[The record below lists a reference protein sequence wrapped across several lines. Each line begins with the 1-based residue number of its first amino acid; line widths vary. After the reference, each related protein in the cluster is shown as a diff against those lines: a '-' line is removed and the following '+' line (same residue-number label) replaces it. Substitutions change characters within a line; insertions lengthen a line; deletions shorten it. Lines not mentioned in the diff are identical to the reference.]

1 MPSAPHLPVR
11 VKGLR
16 SHNVSMKLEALE
28 FANHYDNADAA
39 FAFNTTRKSIMDR
52 RKKESELKKLVC
64 DGLIKRK
71 RLHGG
76 GHPIKHPE
84 LELLLPSWVK
94 EKRKNNGARVTIRQV
109 KKGECNS
116 KRS

>member
-28 FANHYDNADAA
+28 FANQYGDADAA
-39 FAFNTTRKSIMDR
+39 FAFNTTQKSIRDW
-52 RKKESELKKLVC
+52 RKKESELKKLVG
-64 DGLIKRK
+64 DGLNKRK

-76 GHPIKHPE
+76 GRPIKHPE
-84 LELLLPSWVK
+84 LDLLLPSWVK
-94 EKRKNNGARVTIRQV
+94 EKRKKMELGSPSDRF
-109 KKGECNS
+109 KKRGMQF
-116 KRS
+116 

>member
-28 FANHYDNADAA
+28 FANQYGDADAV
-39 FAFNTTRKSIMDR
+39 FALNIIQKSIRDW
-52 RKKESELKKLVC
+52 RKKESELKKLVGDC
-64 DGLIKRK
+64 LIKRK

-76 GHPIKHPE
+76 GYPIKHPE
-84 LELLLPSWVK
+84 LELFLPSLVK
-94 EKRKNNGARVTIRQV
+94 EKRKKDGARVTIR
-109 KKGECNS
+109 
-116 KRS
+116 